1 MQGNVG
7 YELLNVPFP
16 EMIFSMA
23 SAIARSQAALDRE
36 SINILR
42 VMGDKVNAPV
52 HLPTIN
58 VDGSGKLLDDS
69 KEFTTSMIGAGF
81 QPTFYQFVETIIE
94 VKMDITVVNSGDE
107 PMQKFMGYQTT
118 TKSYFFGLCRKIC
131 VTPINARY
139 TNSYTHTVEGHSL
152 LRTRLVPLPPNTF
165 IQRLLDMKAQAIQA
179 AFEVELK
186 KAELAIEILQAE
198 ENAKAALAEKNA
210 PVPQL
215 TPTSA

>member
-7 YELLNVPFP
+7 HELLNVPFP

-23 SAIARSQAALDRE
+23 SAIATSQAALDME

-52 HLPTIN
+52 YLPTIN
-58 VDGSGKLLDDS
+58 LDPSGKLLDDD
-69 KEFTTSMIGAGF
+69 KEFVTSMIGAGF

-94 VKMDITVVNSGDE
+94 VKMDITVVNSGKE
-107 PMQKFMGYQTT
+107 PEQKYMGYRSTT
-118 TKSYFFGLCRKIC
+118 VLSSLGHFRTIL
-131 VTPINARY
+131 VTPMNARY

-179 AFEVELK
+179 SFEVELK
-186 KAELAIEILQAE
+186 KAELAIELLQAE

-210 PVPQL
+210 PTPQ
-215 TPTSA
+215 TP